1 MTTMHPITKLFIAL
15 LAMAMLASCSKD
27 EVMAPNGQ
35 PAYILKGGGNGQVD
49 GDGPDGNDGTS
60 DGTDL
65 TGKGTPSGVNGL
77 TRDFEG
83 EGGPDG
89 GGISDDGDDEGD
101 KEKSNKKPRVN

>member
-1 MTTMHPITKLFIAL
+1 MTTTRPITKLFIAL
-15 LAMAMLASCSKD
+15 VAMAMLASCSKD

-49 GDGPDGNDGTS
+49 GDSPDGTEGTS
-60 DGTDL
+60 DGTEPS
-65 TGKGTPSGVNGL
+65 GKETPSGANSL
-77 TRDFEG
+77 TRDF

>member
-1 MTTMHPITKLFIAL
+1 MTTTSPITKLFIAL
-15 LAMAMLASCSKD
+15 VAMAMLASCSKE

-35 PAYILKGGGNGQVD
+35 PAYVLKGGGNGQAD
-49 GDGPDGNDGTS
+49 SDSPDGAEGTS
-60 DGTDL
+60 DGTEPS
-65 TGKGTPSGVNGL
+65 GKEIPSGVNGL

>member
-1 MTTMHPITKLFIAL
+1 MHPIAKLFIAL
-15 LAMAMLASCSKD
+15 VAMAMLASCSKD
-27 EVMAPNGQ
+27 EVVAPNGQ
-35 PAYILKGGGNGQVD
+35 PAYILKGGGIGQVD
-49 GDGPDGNDGTS
+49 DDSPNGTGGTS
-60 DGTDL
+60 DGTEQS
-65 TGKGTPSGVNGL
+65 GKETPSGVNGL